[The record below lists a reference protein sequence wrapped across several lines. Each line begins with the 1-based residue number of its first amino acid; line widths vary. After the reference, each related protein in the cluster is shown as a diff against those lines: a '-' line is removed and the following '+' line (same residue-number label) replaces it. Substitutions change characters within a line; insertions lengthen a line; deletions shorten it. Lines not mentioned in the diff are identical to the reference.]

1 MTIAYVTSHINKS
14 LQWAWFA
21 EGLRDAGVDQVHIVI
36 NDCEPLLLADLRRLG
51 LTAYYLPHRGP
62 LSHAVN
68 LWKVWRLLR
77 RHRVG
82 LVHTSLPHGNLIG
95 QVAALLAGVRAR
107 VSTCEN
113 ASWGDDFG
121 NRKHQAIDRL
131 TYKLSRRVVAVSDS
145 AAEYL
150 RDRWKLGPDRLVTI
164 YHGLKV
170 SEFEAV
176 GPDRIESLRR
186 RLGLDPGDFV
196 VGVVARFEHWKGHDD
211 IIDAAREV
219 VAARPEVKFVIVG
232 SKGPEYDRLFEKIKG
247 YGLEGSVLYKGFVD
261 DPVALFQLFDVH
273 VHVPINRFVEN
284 CGINIIEGMVS
295 RRAQVLTRSGY
306 AYTTA
311 RHLEN
316 CLVVDY
322 RDAGQIARAVLELR
336 DDPGL
341 RERLGREARADAVRL
356 FSNDVKVERHLA
368 LYRELADGRPV

>member
-21 EGLRDAGVDQVHIVI
+21 EGLRDAGSDQVHIII
-36 NDCEPLLLADLRRLG
+36 NPEEPLLVADLRRLG
-51 LTAYYLPHRGP
+51 VTAYHLPHKGAR
-62 LSHAVN
+62 SHLVN

-77 RHRVG
+77 KHRVT

-95 QVAALLAGVRAR
+95 LVAAFLAGVRER
-107 VSTCEN
+107 VTTCEN

-121 NRKHQAIDRL
+121 NWKQQTIDWL
-131 TYKLSRRVVAVSDS
+131 TYRLSRRVVVVSDT

-150 RDRWKLGPDRLVTI
+150 RKRWKLGSDRLVTI

-170 SEFEAV
+170 SEFDEV
-176 GPDRIESLRR
+176 VPERVEVLRTK
-186 RLGLDPGDFV
+186 LGLSPNDFV

-219 VAARPEVKFVIVG
+219 VAAHPEVKFIMAG
-232 SKGPEYDRLFEKIKG
+232 SQGREYKRLMGKIKES
-247 YGLEGSVLYKGFVD
+247 GLEGSMLYKGFVE
-261 DPVALFQLFDVH
+261 DPIALFRLFDVH

-284 CGINIIEGMVS
+284 CGINIIEGMISS
-295 RRAQVLTRSGY
+295 RPQVLTRSGY
-306 AYTTA
+306 ADMTA

-316 CLVVDY
+316 CVVVDY
-322 RDAGQIARAVLELR
+322 CNAGQIARAILLLR
-336 DDPGL
+336 EDPGL
-341 RERLGREARADAVRL
+341 RERLGNQARADALRL

-368 LYRELADGRPV
+368 LYRELAHGRAG